1 MSENRRNPYLI
12 LGVPYGSPREV
23 ATKAFA
29 KSAKRA
35 RREPDYSY
43 SIEDLTWALNQIEA
57 HLENPTSDLST
68 YRVPADPA
76 ALRPPQSFTGVNI
89 PVQVLER
96 RTSPVTQHDL
106 ARVMEQIRAE
116 VAESIIDQLAS
127 SSRTQFEI
135 GTIHLPSK
143 PVVEG
148 RTERPRLR
156 IFGRK

>member
-12 LGVPYGSPREV
+12 LGVPYGSPREA

-29 KSAKRA
+29 KSARRA
-35 RREPDYSY
+35 RRESDYSY

-68 YRVPADPA
+68 YRVPADPE
-76 ALRPPQSFTGVNI
+76 ALRPPHGLAGVKI

-96 RTSPVTQHDL
+96 RTPPVTQQDL
-106 ARVMEQIRAE
+106 TRVMEQIRAE
-116 VAESIIDQLAS
+116 VAESIIDELATHA
-127 SSRTQFEI
+127 RAQFEI
-135 GTIHLPSK
+135 GTINLPSK
-143 PVVEG
+143 PLVEG